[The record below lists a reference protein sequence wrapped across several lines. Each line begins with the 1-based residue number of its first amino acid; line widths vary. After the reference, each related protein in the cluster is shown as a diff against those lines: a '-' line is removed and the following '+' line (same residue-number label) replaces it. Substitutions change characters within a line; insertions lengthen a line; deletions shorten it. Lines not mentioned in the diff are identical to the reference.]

1 MLYAT
6 RRLHI
11 GDAAPDAHVSTE
23 NEGGI
28 TENEGGH
35 HWLRSSFPG
44 VEPNPPL
51 QAGRLTIL
59 AIFGQRLLARSF
71 LQITKPR

>member
-23 NEGGI
+23 DEGGI
-28 TENEGGH
+28 TQNEAGIIGSDR
-35 HWLRSSFPG
+35 RSRELS
-44 VEPNPPL
+44 
-51 QAGRLTIL
+51 
-59 AIFGQRLLARSF
+59 
-71 LQITKPR
+71 QIRRFRPED